1 MLNKQIPSTDSAS
14 ATRLSAQCISAVHR
28 ALHIVSPSLM
38 KTKVIQAKKIGLFYW
53 FFFKRRL
60 NYEHLKT
67 ICTELAE
74 GIYDF
79 NSGNMVKE
87 MK

>member
-1 MLNKQIPSTDSAS
+1 
-14 ATRLSAQCISAVHR
+14 
-28 ALHIVSPSLM
+28 M